1 MNSEPAFLHRTI
13 LFGGEYAAFI
23 YSKRQNAHVPT
34 KINLGSIQAFKHGL
48 LGRPVQQ
55 Q

>member
-1 MNSEPAFLHRTI
+1 MNSEPTFLHRTI
-13 LFGGEYAAFI
+13 FFGGEYAAFI
-23 YSKRQNAHVPT
+23 YSKRQNAHMSAE
-34 KINLGSIQAFKHGL
+34 INLGSIQAFEYCL